1 MSYDQYTF
9 KRNFTFGS
17 CVLSN
22 LISFQSMYLCVTQII
37 SGGANMLPLIYSPRF
52 DRYTYINMP
61 YAIMIHQSSFLLT
74 LQGYRNALRQVLGC
88 DKSLNSPL
96 QRGYE
101 F

>member
-1 MSYDQYTF
+1 
-9 KRNFTFGS
+9 
-17 CVLSN
+17 
-22 LISFQSMYLCVTQII
+22 MYLCVTQII
-37 SGGANMLPLIYSPRF
+37 SGGVNMLPLIYSPRF

-101 F
+101 FWCVFVCGRQERGVDGGGEWG